1 MLYSISTF
9 LKALHFVITVYLHL
23 RATLLS
29 NSFSWTPAPSRLHH
43 ANYKQIIYSSADHD
57 QMAFYIPK
65 EINLGSTMLNCYQ
78 YY

>member
-1 MLYSISTF
+1 MSRGGGGMSG
-9 LKALHFVITVYLHL
+9 
-23 RATLLS
+23 S
-29 NSFSWTPAPSRLHH
+29 PRLHH
-43 ANYKQIIYSSADHD
+43 TNYKQIIYSSSDHD